1 MWPLYAVVPAA
12 AAAVAPAAAAAAAAV
27 GVEADEELEDRDSR
41 PGLLGTC
48 RFQQC

>member
-12 AAAVAPAAAAAAAAV
+12 AAAAAAVAPAVV

-41 PGLLGTC
+41 PGPLDTC